1 MFFYTWPNVASVL
14 IFSQPEMSFP
24 FESQTSVRSQK
35 TAHDNVPA
43 SLNKKSCRGHQELKN
58 QRKKKKNGL
67 KFHYA
72 KLTFFLIGTTTGK

>member
-43 SLNKKSCRGHQELKN
+43 SLNKKICRGHQELKN
-58 QRKKKKNGL
+58 QRKKKK
-67 KFHYA
+67 KRRE
-72 KLTFFLIGTTTGK
+72 I